1 MNKRKVFTSFIQF
14 IQNTLAYALPVFFQ
28 QFIVYPLMANK
39 LGEEANGQFLA
50 LIALNYFTINITI
63 SVLVNV
69 RLLRNRKYEEEK
81 YKGDFNLLL
90 LFMAVIDTFIIIGGT
105 IFYGQRNL
113 QDLLLS
119 VVLLLLFVYH
129 DYVVVQYRIELRFR
143 DILINNLILCV
154 GYILGLIILYTSF
167 RCWQI
172 VFIVPYL
179 MTMIYDLTHTNY
191 IKEPLK
197 KTPLIN
203 DTVKQYFLLMGSTL
217 LSAVVTYG
225 DRMLLYPILG
235 GDDVS
240 VFTSAQLIGKILQL
254 ISTPVSSFMLAHL
267 VKKEKICFS
276 VRPKYVTLLL
286 GVIITLYI
294 GGLIVGRPV
303 IYLLYPTWADEA
315 ITYIPLTTAN
325 GIVHMLNVLLNV
337 VVLRFCKAHWQIIK
351 SMLYLMAY
359 TLLSFS
365 LMSYWGLWGFGI
377 GNLLASLIEVVFL
390 LGVLF
395 GEKIF
400 STFINSTTRCENIV

>member
-1 MNKRKVFTSFIQF
+1 MNKRKGFNSFIQF

-81 YKGDFNLLL
+81 HKGDFNLLL

-179 MTMIYDLTHTNY
+179 MTMIYDMTHTNY

-400 STFINSTTRCENIV
+400 TFKKKQHSNIDEI

>member
-1 MNKRKVFTSFIQF
+1 MNKRKGFNSFIQF

-179 MTMIYDLTHTNY
+179 MTMIYDMTHTNY

-286 GVIITLYI
+286 G
-294 GGLIVGRPV
+294 
-303 IYLLYPTWADEA
+303 
-315 ITYIPLTTAN
+315 
-325 GIVHMLNVLLNV
+325 
-337 VVLRFCKAHWQIIK
+337 
-351 SMLYLMAY
+351 S
-359 TLLSFS
+359 
-365 LMSYWGLWGFGI
+365 
-377 GNLLASLIEVVFL
+377 
-390 LGVLF
+390 
-395 GEKIF
+395 
-400 STFINSTTRCENIV
+400 